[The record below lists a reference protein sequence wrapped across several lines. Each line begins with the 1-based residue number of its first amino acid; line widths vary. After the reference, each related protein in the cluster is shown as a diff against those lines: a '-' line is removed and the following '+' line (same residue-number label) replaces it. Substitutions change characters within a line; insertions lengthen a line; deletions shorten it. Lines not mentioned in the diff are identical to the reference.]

1 VSQPAV
7 IVENLGKRYKIGR
20 PRPAGRTWRT
30 ALGAALR
37 APFARSRAPD
47 EVGHDSAFIWA
58 LRDASFEVRPGEVV
72 GVIGRNGSGKSTL
85 LKILSR
91 VVTPTTGRA
100 LVAGRIGT
108 LLEVGTGFHPELTG
122 RENIYLNGAIL
133 GMTRHEVRR
142 KFDEI
147 VAFAETER
155 FLDVPVKRYSSGMY
169 VRLAFAVAAHLD
181 PEVLIVDEVLA
192 VGDAAFQKKCL
203 AKIAASARNGRTI
216 LFVSHN
222 MVAVRQLCRRA
233 LLMEQGRITQIGDV
247 GRVIESYCGTPANP
261 QATFA
266 RAQAPAIADECWVA
280 EVWLE
285 QNGHKV
291 ATVRNGAPAVLCL
304 VVQAERDTALV
315 FEVLI
320 RDQDQ
325 RPVLWGPADVS
336 PRAARELPRGRHA
349 ARLLLDLPHLV
360 PGRYY
365 LDVMLAEAGRRFID
379 YVECA
384 VALEVEAGLSAA
396 TEWTFCQ
403 SRGPAT
409 VLLPIPQ
416 VSVEPLPVDVAA
428 APREPASELLAHTQ
442 R

>member
-1 VSQPAV
+1 
-7 IVENLGKRYKIGR
+7 
-20 PRPAGRTWRT
+20 
-30 ALGAALR
+30 
-37 APFARSRAPD
+37 
-47 EVGHDSAFIWA
+47 
-58 LRDASFEVRPGEVV
+58 
-72 GVIGRNGSGKSTL
+72 
-85 LKILSR
+85 
-91 VVTPTTGRA
+91 
-100 LVAGRIGT
+100 
-108 LLEVGTGFHPELTG
+108 
-122 RENIYLNGAIL
+122 
-133 GMTRHEVRR
+133 
-142 KFDEI
+142 
-147 VAFAETER
+147 
-155 FLDVPVKRYSSGMY
+155 
-169 VRLAFAVAAHLD
+169 
-181 PEVLIVDEVLA
+181 
-192 VGDAAFQKKCL
+192 
-203 AKIAASARNGRTI
+203 
-216 LFVSHN
+216 
-222 MVAVRQLCRRA
+222 
-233 LLMEQGRITQIGDV
+233 
-247 GRVIESYCGTPANP
+247 
-261 QATFA
+261 
-266 RAQAPAIADECWVA
+266 
-280 EVWLE
+280 VWLE